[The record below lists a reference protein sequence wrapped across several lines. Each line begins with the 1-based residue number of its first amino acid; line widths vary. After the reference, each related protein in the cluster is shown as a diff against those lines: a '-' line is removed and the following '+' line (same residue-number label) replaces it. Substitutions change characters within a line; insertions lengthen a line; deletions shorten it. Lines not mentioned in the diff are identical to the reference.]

1 VFLFCL
7 WFALPTFAQT
17 EEPVVAP
24 IEAGSTVT
32 ETITADAAFDW
43 WRFYGV
49 SGELYRA
56 QMLTEDGLQPLLGV
70 IDSGGNL
77 IMRSD
82 QGGTDTS
89 SQADLARI
97 EFTIPADG
105 EFTLVA
111 SGANDTTGSYRLT
124 LQRLQEA
131 QVDPAALTVTFPC
144 NGRDVAALSGIQFR
158 QDEGDMGSYPV
169 FIYGAD
175 GLQPVIRFE
184 VPEQA
189 ITACIE
195 HADDADGDRYTFPD
209 GDTFLVSTEQPESA
223 SLLTINAESNLGQI
237 IITFGAA
244 DETRGRYIALIGGF
258 HLEPGDEG
266 ESVQVRLAPLP
277 AQTSGLTIY
286 MIGVGE
292 NSRLDPFLTL
302 GDEAGNT
309 LSTCD
314 DAGRRGC
321 DDVLPISGA
330 GITLSNSTPFVGDR
344 FDAGV
349 FIPAGNTDWHTI
361 TPGSFG
367 GNTTGNYA
375 LLIVGEYPAE

>member
-1 VFLFCL
+1 
-7 WFALPTFAQT
+7 
-17 EEPVVAP
+17 
-24 IEAGSTVT
+24 
-32 ETITADAAFDW
+32 
-43 WRFYGV
+43 
-49 SGELYRA
+49 
-56 QMLTEDGLQPLLGV
+56 LQPLLGV

-77 IMRSD
+77 LMRSD

-111 SGANDTTGSYRLT
+111 SGANSTTGSYRLT
-124 LQRLQEA
+124 LQRLQEV
-131 QVDPAALTVTFPC
+131 QSDPAALTVTFPC

-158 QDEGDMGSYPV
+158 QDDGDEGSYPV

-175 GLQPVIRFE
+175 GLQPVMRFQ
-184 VPEQA
+184 VPDQA
-189 ITACIE
+189 VNVCIE
-195 HADDADGDRYTFPD
+195 HADDADGDQYTFPD
-209 GDTFLVSTEQPESA
+209 GEAFTVSPDLPESA
-223 SLLTINAESNLGQI
+223 SLLTINAENDLGQI

-266 ESVQVRLAPLP
+266 DSVQVRLAPLP
-277 AQTSGLTIY
+277 AQTSGLTVY

-292 NSRLDPFLTL
+292 NSRLDPFLIL
-302 GDEAGNT
+302 GDATGNT

-314 DAGRRGC
+314 DAGARGC
-321 DDVLPISGA
+321 GNVLPVNGA
-330 GITLSNSTPFVGDR
+330 GITLNNGTPYLGDR

-349 FIPAGNTDWHTI
+349 YIPPGNTDWHTI
-361 TPGSFG
+361 TPASFG
-367 GNTTGNYA
+367 GNTTGDYA
-375 LLIVGEYPAE
+375 LLIVGEYPADK